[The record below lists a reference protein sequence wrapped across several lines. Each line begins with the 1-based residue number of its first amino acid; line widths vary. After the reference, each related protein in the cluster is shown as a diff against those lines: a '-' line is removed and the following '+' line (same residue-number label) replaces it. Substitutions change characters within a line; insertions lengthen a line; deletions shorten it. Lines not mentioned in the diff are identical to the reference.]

1 MVTHIYIYGV
11 PYMKTTVEIPDDLLK
26 QAKSLAAKRRTS
38 LRAIIEQGLRNS
50 LKEHQRS
57 AKHEM
62 PDMSVDGKGL
72 QAEFRNK
79 AWSDIRDAAYDGRG
93 S

>member
-1 MVTHIYIYGV
+1 
-11 PYMKTTVEIPDDLLK
+11 MKTTVDISDELLK
-26 QAKSLAAKRRTS
+26 KAKRLAAKRRTT
-38 LRAIIEQGLRNS
+38 LRAIIEQGIRNII
-50 LKEHQRS
+50 KEQQRG
-57 AKHEM
+57 AKYVL

-72 QAEFRNK
+72 QPEFKNK

>member
-1 MVTHIYIYGV
+1 
-11 PYMKTTVEIPDDLLK
+11 MKTTVDISDELLK
-26 QAKSLAAKRRTS
+26 KAKRLAAKRRTT
-38 LRAIIEQGLRNS
+38 LRAIIEQGIRNTI
-50 LKEHQRS
+50 KEQQRG
-57 AKHEM
+57 AKYVL

-72 QAEFRNK
+72 QPEFRNK

>member
-1 MVTHIYIYGV
+1 
-11 PYMKTTVEIPDDLLK
+11 MKTTVDISDELLK
-26 QAKSLAAKRRTS
+26 KAKRLAAKRRTT
-38 LRAIIEQGLRNS
+38 LRAIIEQGIRNTI
-50 LKEHQRS
+50 KEQQRG
-57 AKHEM
+57 AKYVL

-72 QAEFRNK
+72 QPEFKNK

>member
-1 MVTHIYIYGV
+1 
-11 PYMKTTVEIPDDLLK
+11 MKTTVDISDELLK
-26 QAKSLAAKRRTS
+26 KAKRLAAKRRTT
-38 LRAIIEQGLRNS
+38 LRAIIEQGIRNTI
-50 LKEHQRS
+50 KEQQRG
-57 AKHEM
+57 AKYVL

-72 QAEFRNK
+72 QPEFMNN